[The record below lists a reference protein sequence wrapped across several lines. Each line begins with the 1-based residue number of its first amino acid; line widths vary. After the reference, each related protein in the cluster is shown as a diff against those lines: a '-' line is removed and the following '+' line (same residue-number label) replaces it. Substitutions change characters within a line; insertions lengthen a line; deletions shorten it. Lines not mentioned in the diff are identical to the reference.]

1 MAAQEGSTAHPVDE
15 VPTPGRL
22 TALGLQHVFVMYAG
36 TVAVPYVIGSALGM
50 SAADIAQ
57 LISANTI
64 FAGLGTILTTAG
76 LWKIGARLPIVLGP
90 SANVIGSVILIG
102 KNYGLPTVW
111 GTCIM
116 AGTAMAICAPVIG
129 RLRRFFPAVVMG
141 TMLTLVG
148 IMLVPI
154 GVRLITNF
162 KPNDPVA
169 GKNLIM
175 ATGTIVIVALLMR
188 LLPPMLRQMA
198 ILLGLIVATIIA
210 LLLGEADIGRVLQG
224 NLFGFAVTPNFGQVS
239 FDLGAAIS
247 VIVLMVV
254 LMFEVLPQLVAVG
267 ELVGKEATSERVSG
281 GVLADGL
288 TSLVGGLF
296 GAFPLVTYSQNIGV
310 LGMTRTRSRYIAT
323 AAGVFLV
330 VLGLFPPLGRLVAAV
345 PGPIIGGVAL
355 VMFTAIGVVGIKIL
369 SRVDFNQPQ
378 NLFIVA
384 ASLGVGFIPL
394 AAPNFYGAWP
404 SNLRTIFDS
413 PVGAGL
419 IAAILLNLLFNHLPA
434 LRGGKTESVEDT
446 GATADTVTSVAP
458 HVSR

>member
-15 VPTPGRL
+15 VPSPGRL

-102 KNYGLPTVW
+102 KNYGLPAVW

-116 AGTAMAICAPVIG
+116 AGAAMAICAPVIG

-154 GVRLITNF
+154 GVRLITSF

-175 ATGTIVIVALLMR
+175 AMGTIVIVALLKPTKQPEVVM
-188 LLPPMLRQMA
+188 PGAGRQM
-198 ILLGLIVATIIA
+198 I
-210 LLLGEADIGRVLQG
+210 
-224 NLFGFAVTPNFGQVS
+224 
-239 FDLGAAIS
+239 DLRKGT
-247 VIVLMVV
+247 
-254 LMFEVLPQLVAVG
+254 Q
-267 ELVGKEATSERVSG
+267 
-281 GVLADGL
+281 
-288 TSLVGGLF
+288 
-296 GAFPLVTYSQNIGV
+296 
-310 LGMTRTRSRYIAT
+310 
-323 AAGVFLV
+323 
-330 VLGLFPPLGRLVAAV
+330 
-345 PGPIIGGVAL
+345 
-355 VMFTAIGVVGIKIL
+355 
-369 SRVDFNQPQ
+369 
-378 NLFIVA
+378 
-384 ASLGVGFIPL
+384 
-394 AAPNFYGAWP
+394 
-404 SNLRTIFDS
+404 
-413 PVGAGL
+413 
-419 IAAILLNLLFNHLPA
+419 
-434 LRGGKTESVEDT
+434 
-446 GATADTVTSVAP
+446 
-458 HVSR
+458 